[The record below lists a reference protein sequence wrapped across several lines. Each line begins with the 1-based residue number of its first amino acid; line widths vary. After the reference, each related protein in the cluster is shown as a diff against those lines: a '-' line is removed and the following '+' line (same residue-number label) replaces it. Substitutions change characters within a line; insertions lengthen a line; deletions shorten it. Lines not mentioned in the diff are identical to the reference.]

1 MLYLYLGFLLA
12 NTYSVVKVIYTS
24 GIPFLTIVFSVI
36 VFLIWS
42 FFPVMGYGLARLL
55 GAKGHAN
62 KYTLLGLGIGIC
74 LIEKLLYEQGILAN
88 IDGYLVEGYVGITVT
103 AIMFFIAAFIPFEKG
118 LSAVLPKQASSV

>member
-24 GIPFLTIVFSVI
+24 GIPFLTIVFSVL

-42 FFPVMGYGLARLL
+42 FFPVVGYGVARLI
-55 GAKGHAN
+55 GAKGHTN
-62 KYTLLGLGIGIC
+62 KYTLLGIGIGIC

-103 AIMFFIAAFIPFEKG
+103 TIMFFIAAFIPFEKG
-118 LSAVLPKQASSV
+118 INLVIPKQTTSA